1 MSICTL
7 HMSKYHHGDLRS
19 TLIAVATE
27 LLTTEGIHT
36 LSLRKIAQKAGVSHN
51 APYMHFADKEAVL
64 AAIATEGFRQL
75 TDVVAVSV
83 APLSGSS
90 TRQKLLAASKAYVNF
105 AIQHPNHLQV
115 MFHPYEMEK
124 YPELLKA
131 SQQSLHHLSELVAL
145 GQRTGELASG
155 NLHHMTKAIWTMV
168 HGVAALSTAHKT
180 SSLLAESA
188 SAEETVTTFMNHL
201 FNGIAIDG
209 EFSD

>member
-75 TDVVAVSV
+75 TDAVAASV
-83 APLSGSS
+83 ALLSGSS

-124 YPELLKA
+124 YPELLEA

-145 GQRTGELASG
+145 GQHNGELAGG

-168 HGVAALSTAHKT
+168 HGVAALSTVYKT

-188 SAEETVTTFMNHL
+188 SVEETVTTFMNHL
-201 FNGIAIDG
+201 FDGIAADG
-209 EFSD
+209 DFSD